1 MIISIYSSF
10 ENNNNYGDV
19 NDDYNDNNNNND
31 DDDDDSHISFVVLA
45 MSVLSINSRDH
56 FLTTTACLFTGFK
69 GLAYAP
75 ELALVLKY
83 PMYKNNCSLRIP
95 NSENTIHQQ
104 AKCQGFHSVLLVLV
118 TTLNST
124 GERTGLPK
132 LTAVKYLICSGLF
145 ILEIVSKVHP
155 NNQVL

>member
-1 MIISIYSSF
+1 LSIYIYSSL

-19 NDDYNDNNNNND
+19 NDDYNDNNNN
-31 DDDDDSHISFVVLA
+31 DDDDSHISFVVLA
-45 MSVLSINSRDH
+45 MSVLSINSSGH
-56 FLTTTACLFTGFK
+56 FLTTACLFTGFK

-104 AKCQGFHSVLLVLV
+104 AKCQWFHSVLLVLV
-118 TTLNST
+118 TTLNSA

-132 LTAVKYLICSGLF
+132 LTAVKYLIYYGFF
-145 ILEIVSKVHP
+145 ILEIVSNVHP